1 MDKYKLKGQLELE
14 DKDIIELIL
23 LAIFQNVV
31 TETDTITEP
40 TVHILVGDTAMDVV
54 PSAVYLVVSED
65 V

>member
-23 LAIFQNVV
+23 LVIFQNVV